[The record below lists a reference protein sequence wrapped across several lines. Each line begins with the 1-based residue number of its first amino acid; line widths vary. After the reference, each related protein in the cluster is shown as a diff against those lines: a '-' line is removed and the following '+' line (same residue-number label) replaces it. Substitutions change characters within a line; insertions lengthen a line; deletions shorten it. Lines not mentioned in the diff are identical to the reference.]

1 MELLSP
7 AGNVDKLRYCY
18 TYGADAAY
26 IGLKNF
32 SLRVKADNFYE
43 DEYKK
48 VAQLKELFPG
58 RRLHCALNI
67 SFHNSEID
75 RLIED
80 IPYFKLYPIDAFIV
94 QDLGIVPILQ
104 KNFPNADLHLS
115 TQASCMNREA
125 VKMYKSIG
133 FKRVVMGRE
142 ASLKEIAEI
151 KDAVPDMEIEC
162 FVHGAMCIAYAGR
175 CLMSAY
181 LNGRSAQEGFCS
193 HTCRWNY
200 KLMAPILGQAGGGM
214 QTGAALQSGGGM
226 QTGTSLQ
233 TGAVQPT
240 DSALQ
245 ARNTFQTGTTSQ
257 TASPHTQDSLPMQK
271 AIELAQS
278 GKLVLNEEKRPDEYF
293 PVYEGENF
301 TAVLSSKDL
310 CMIDH
315 LADLKKAGV
324 DSLKIEG
331 RMKSIYYV
339 AMVTRA
345 YRKALD
351 ALEGKITEENAK
363 PFVAELYK
371 ASHRPFTTAFY
382 YNRSDADVTVSG
394 AADSPYLLAGEI
406 KEALTA
412 EESDFVFK
420 KAAQLTK
427 RRQDERE
434 KLCPQALAA
443 LEERIKNQPDKHLAA
458 VEKKEGFAFYTLAPL
473 NMITR
478 QTLLELVTP
487 AIVSRKLKAE
497 EFCLVNPNTGEV
509 YNWVCDGHPCAIYTS
524 IPLSQGDLLR
534 ALDPGYKEGIFR
546 DNGR

>member
-200 KLMAPILGQAGGGM
+200 KLMAPILGQAGGALQTGGGM
-214 QTGAALQSGGGM
+214 QTGAALQTDAALQSGE
-226 QTGTSLQ
+226 TLQ

-240 DSALQ
+240 DAALQ
-245 ARNTFQTGTTSQ
+245 TDAGMQ
-257 TASPHTQDSLPMQK
+257 TATQDALPMQK

-278 GKLVLNEEKRPDEYF
+278 GDLVLNEEKRPDEYF

-351 ALEGKITEENAK
+351 ALEGKITEEEAK

-406 KEALTA
+406 KGALTA

-427 RRQDERE
+427 RRQEERE

-534 ALDPGYKEGIFR
+534 ALDPGYKEGVFR

>member
-7 AGNVDKLRYCY
+7 AGNVDKLKYCY

-48 VAQLKELFPG
+48 VAQLKEAFPG

-67 SFHNSEID
+67 SFHNEEIDRFLSEID
-75 RLIED
+75 
-80 IPYFKLYPIDAFIV
+80 YFKMYPIDAFIV

-104 KNFPNADLHLS
+104 KHFPDAELHVS

-125 VKMYKSIG
+125 VKMYKSLG

-181 LNGRSAQEGFCS
+181 LNGRSAQSGFCS
-193 HTCRWNY
+193 HTCRWDY
-200 KLMAPILGQAGGGM
+200 DVLLPGQSVGK
-214 QTGAALQSGGGM
+214 Q
-226 QTGTSLQ
+226 
-233 TGAVQPT
+233 
-240 DSALQ
+240 
-245 ARNTFQTGTTSQ
+245 
-257 TASPHTQDSLPMQK
+257 
-271 AIELAQS
+271 IAQS
-278 GKLVLNEEKRPDEYF
+278 GELVLREHKRPDEYF

-315 LADLKKAGV
+315 LAELKKAGV

-339 AMVTRA
+339 AMITRA

-351 ALEGKITEENAK
+351 ALDGKISEAEAK
-363 PFVAELYK
+363 PFVDELYK
-371 ASHRPFTTAFY
+371 VSHRPFTTAFY
-382 YNRSDADVTVSG
+382 FDKSKADETACG
-394 AADSPYLLAGEI
+394 ASDSPYELSAEFGQELSQEKQDEI
-406 KEALTA
+406 LEKAQKSRQKRREEYEALCPEA
-412 EESDFVFK
+412 
-420 KAAQLTK
+420 KAAFDLRVKKMPDKYLPYAEKIDGFTMYQLT
-427 RRQDERE
+427 
-434 KLCPQALAA
+434 AM
-443 LEERIKNQPDKHLAA
+443 
-458 VEKKEGFAFYTLAPL
+458 
-473 NMITR
+473 NMINGESE
-478 QTLLELVTP
+478 LELVSP
-487 AIVSRKLKAE
+487 EKVAVKIDKKDYVLI
-497 EFCLVNPNTGEV
+497 NPESGEV
-509 YNWVCDGHPCAIYTS
+509 YNWVCDGHPCVIYTNL
-524 IPLSQGDLLR
+524 PVTDG
-534 ALDPGYKEGIFR
+534 ALIRCRDPEYVEGQFR
-546 DNGR
+546 DTGR